1 MDKGL
6 NKFFKA
12 VVNELNNSLPNL
24 GESISE
30 VSHFILEPSNFA
42 VVTILPEDVKR
53 IGWKKPWKRL
63 KSNQQSDL
71 SNGWPREGTASETM
85 YGCL

>member
-6 NKFFKA
+6 NKVFKA
-12 VVNELNNSLPNL
+12 VVNELNNSLPTL

-53 IGWKKPWKRL
+53 LG
-63 KSNQQSDL
+63 
-71 SNGWPREGTASETM
+71 
-85 YGCL
+85 